1 MQRSHPRVWDFYRL
15 GLIGAYHQMA
25 EPLPERSYPLPS
37 PQPSRE
43 LLEASWGLDLTP
55 ERDVKPRERLR
66 KSKAP
71 KRLEAHDEGLADEGT
86 CVP

>member
-1 MQRSHPRVWDFYRL
+1 MFGISIDLGRSNWSIPS
-15 GLIGAYHQMA
+15 QMA

-71 KRLEAHDEGLADEGT
+71 KRLKAHDEGLADEGT